1 MVKRVENK
9 QSNQKERQGNKKIK
23 AMYEAGKDGEQGEV
37 MGWWGA
43 RAPTASLTS
52 GAWRPPSAKDDAP
65 VLDVDV
71 LSALPA

>member
-1 MVKRVENK
+1 
-9 QSNQKERQGNKKIK
+9 
-23 AMYEAGKDGEQGEV
+23 MYEAGKDGEQGEV

-65 VLDVDV
+65 VLDVNV